1 MAGYLPQ
8 TSFKNLRAL
17 LRIWREAKGQPGT
30 FMTTG
35 NTIVLGQCSD
45 VMRPD
50 DSSNVFEC
58 NLSTS
63 EQVEVEVGDIVG
75 LQLQRNSSRRAF
87 KLFFNRTDGP
97 LNYEFTSNNVT
108 LALSDAT
115 VIDRAL
121 PLLTLTVATETNS
134 TSTTTN
140 TADGTTAT
148 LVTTTKDFET
158 TELPNTTDILPSQT
172 TSERTSTP
180 MLLTT
185 AAVTVT
191 DQSNTTNN
199 ETAASFNFNTAGI
212 TMIAIFVGLG
222 LMPCIII
229 ILTLALVCSIRKNR
243 KLKRKMTQKELGD
256 AHFTNSTEM
265 ILRSES
271 RDEDTHYAPIQ
282 MEENIAYTNRRRKS
296 DDNDYV
302 INQLVYAS
310 IEECD
315 QPQFNVG
322 SPNAYEDISEPTAAN
337 ESFS

>member
-1 MAGYLPQ
+1 M
-8 TSFKNLRAL
+8 
-17 LRIWREAKGQPGT
+17 
-30 FMTTG
+30 
-35 NTIVLGQCSD
+35 
-45 VMRPD
+45 
-50 DSSNVFEC
+50 
-58 NLSTS
+58 
-63 EQVEVEVGDIVG
+63 
-75 LQLQRNSSRRAF
+75 
-87 KLFFNRTDGP
+87 
-97 LNYEFTSNNVT
+97 
-108 LALSDAT
+108 
-115 VIDRAL
+115 
-121 PLLTLTVATETNS
+121 
-134 TSTTTN
+134 
-140 TADGTTAT
+140 
-148 LVTTTKDFET
+148 
-158 TELPNTTDILPSQT
+158 
-172 TSERTSTP
+172 
-180 MLLTT
+180 
-185 AAVTVT
+185 TVT
-191 DQSNTTNN
+191 DQSNATNN

-265 ILRSES
+265 ILHSES